1 MRGTLIRLAGS
12 LPLVALLAGCE
23 NDGSDLGFGTA
34 PTGAVAALVFLD
46 RDGSTTATAPDTV
59 FKGASVVLRTLGG
72 GASVATEATGDD
84 GIAIF
89 EEVPVGDYIMSVTQS
104 SIGDSV
110 FVADI
115 DIDTVRVA
123 AGAQTGVAVS
133 VRLAFQEVSVSQ
145 ARLLPAGRRVFLRG
159 TVLSGIQSFAD
170 QSMHIADTSR
180 AVRLLGVSLVG
191 GLTGNNPGD
200 SVVVLATVASA
211 NGQPVLNPSRVT
223 RVATRPAPVPS
234 SVTTGVAATANNGL
248 LDGGLVQVTAA
259 LISDSST
266 AAPDFRVTASD
277 GSGSLVVLLDGNL
290 NFPTTAFRPGRSM
303 TVRGVLVP
311 TGQGTWVLK
320 PRTLGDVT
328 FLN

>member
-1 MRGTLIRLAGS
+1 MRGTLLRLAGW
-12 LPLVALLAGCE
+12 LPLLALLAGCE
-23 NDGSDLGFGTA
+23 NDGSDLGFGA
-34 PTGAVAALVFLD
+34 SPSGAAAALVFLD
-46 RDGSTTATAPDTV
+46 RDGSTTPTAPDTV
-59 FKGASVVLRTLGG
+59 FKGAAVVLRTLGG
-72 GASVATEATGDD
+72 GASVATQVTGDD
-84 GIAIF
+84 GVAIF
-89 EEVPVGDYIMSVTQS
+89 NELPVGDYILSVTQS

-115 DIDTVRVA
+115 DIDTVRIA
-123 AGAQTGVAVS
+123 AAAQAGVAVS
-133 VRLAFQEVSVSQ
+133 VRLAFEESSVRQ
-145 ARLLPAGRRVFLRG
+145 ARLSATGQRVFIRG
-159 TVLSGIQSFAD
+159 IVLSGIQSFAD
-170 QSMHIADTSR
+170 QSMHIADTSGS
-180 AVRLLGVSLVG
+180 VRLLGVTLVG

-200 SVVVLATVASA
+200 SVVALATVASA
-211 NGQPVLNPSRVT
+211 NGQPVLNPSKVT

-234 SVTTGVAATANNGL
+234 PVATGVAATAGNGL